1 MSAETLEEAQ
11 AVLSY
16 PMGIDQV
23 PYASF
28 MKIMRYEYQEGLAKV
43 AANQNDALGSFARSG
58 AMSTLVNGVTGAM
71 SGVYGGVDGGD
82 ADHRMNVIA
91 DDIAEDGVSTTRRA
105 WVFLGWAGTGKP
117 KTEVPGGDKEIT
129 LPNGTTTTWNALKN
143 EKDELLNNR
152 RKGLA
157 ASELNV
163 ALPEEF
169 QYRYSADWG
178 NTFKMGTMALMA
190 DNAAKFAALGLAGA
204 GGGALLISTLGKLQ
218 DASGMV
224 GNIPGMPGVDDYA
237 KNMAAGAEMTT
248 NPFGVNGELNM
259 TNIVGLGGMAP
270 NENAIQMFQRMN
282 FRDFTLSFSF
292 AARNSKESEEIQTI
306 IEWFKRGMHPGS
318 KNAKGSSVMLTFPD
332 VFVLQPMFVKV
343 VEEED
348 NDGRKSLVLADEP
361 IQHPMMPKTKLCAL
375 TGLNVNTTPLSAIN
389 TLFDGSIPLVTVELK
404 FDETTALTRMDM
416 EGARTRVN
424 NQVDKG
430 FVRSSNMANHP
441 EIGY

>member
-1 MSAETLEEAQ
+1 MSQDTLEEAQ
-11 AVLSY
+11 KILEY
-16 PMGIDQV
+16 PTGISQV

-28 MKIMRYEYQEGLAKV
+28 MKIMKYEYQEGLAKV

-58 AMSTLVNGVTGAM
+58 AMKTMVNGVTGTM

-82 ADHRMNVIA
+82 SDHRMNVIA
-91 DDIAEDGVSTTRRA
+91 DDIDRDGVSTTRRS
-105 WVFLGWAGTGKP
+105 WDFWGWAGTGKP

-129 LPNGTTTTWNALKN
+129 LPNGTTTTWNELRNEKN
-143 EKDELLNNR
+143 EVMNER
-152 RKGLA
+152 RKGLQ

-178 NTFKMGTMALMA
+178 NEFKMGTMAMMA
-190 DNAAKFAALGLAGA
+190 DNASKFAALGLAGA
-204 GGGALLISTLGKLQ
+204 GGGALFTSTLGKLQ
-218 DASGMV
+218 EASGVV

-237 KNMAAGAEMTT
+237 KNMAKGASMTT
-248 NPFGVNGELNM
+248 NPFGVNGDLNM

-270 NENAIQMFQRMN
+270 TENAIQMFTKMN
-282 FRDFTLSFSF
+282 MRQFDLSFSF
-292 AARNSKESEEIQTI
+292 ASRNAKESEEIQTI

-343 VEEED
+343 NEEED
-348 NDGRKSLVLADEP
+348 NDGRKNLVLADEP
-361 IQHPMMPKTKLCAL
+361 IQHPMMPKTKLCAC
-375 TGLNVNTTPLSAIN
+375 TGLDVNTTPMSAIS
-389 TLFDGSIPLVTVELK
+389 TLYDGSVPLVTVSLK
-404 FDETTALTRMDM
+404 FSETTALTRMDM

-424 NQVDKG
+424 NALDKG

-441 EIGY
+441 EIGF

>member
-1 MSAETLEEAQ
+1 MAEDQLEESQ
-11 AVLSY
+11 TVLEY
-16 PMGIDQV
+16 PRGISTV

-28 MKIMRYEYQEGLAKV
+28 LKITRYEYQEALEKV
-43 AANQNDALGSFARSG
+43 AANSNDALGAFARSG
-58 AMSTLVNGVTGAM
+58 VMKNLVNATTSVASTIYNGA
-71 SGVYGGVDGGD
+71 SFD
-82 ADHRMNVIA
+82 ADSSLNTM
-91 DDIAEDGVSTTRRA
+91 EDSINEGKKNA
-105 WVFLGWAGTGKP
+105 WWDFMDVFSFDGTN
-117 KTEVPGGDKEIT
+117 KTEIPGGDKEIT
-129 LPNGTTTTWNALKN
+129 LPNGETTTWNALKN
-143 EKDELLNNR
+143 EKDEVANER

-157 ASELNV
+157 ASDLFV

-169 QYRYSADWG
+169 QYGYKADWG

-190 DNAAKFAALGLAGA
+190 DNAAKFTALGALGAGA
-204 GGGALLISTLGKLQ
+204 GAGFTASLGKLQ
-218 DASGMV
+218 DMAGMA
-224 GNIPGMPGVDDYA
+224 GNIPGVNADEYA
-237 KNMAAGAEMTT
+237 ANMAAGAQMAT
-248 NPFGVNGELNM
+248 NPFGVNDSLNP
-259 TNIVGLGGMAP
+259 TNIAGLGGMAP

>member
-105 WVFLGWAGTGKP
+105 WDFLGWAGTGKP

-204 GGGALLISTLGKLQ
+204 GGGALLTSTLGKLQ

-361 IQHPMMPKTKLCAL
+361 IQHP
-375 TGLNVNTTPLSAIN
+375 LSLIH
-389 TLFDGSIPLVTVELK
+389 I
-404 FDETTALTRMDM
+404 
-416 EGARTRVN
+416 
-424 NQVDKG
+424 
-430 FVRSSNMANHP
+430 
-441 EIGY
+441 